1 MRRSLPLLAS
11 LAGAA
16 LLSAR
21 EAAAVQAA
29 AVQAAPE
36 AADHAPMSR
45 AERLAADRARL
56 AADLAAVEAF
66 GHDDAFCAAL
76 QDVRAKAN
84 GEKWWPVADGKVSL
98 VTVEHWLDWNRPA
111 AGRALPAALDLE
123 LPGHPFTALA
133 DLSRQL
139 HDHGIEFLYVSFP
152 TRLQLDP
159 ALVVPG
165 LATPRAAAAGA
176 AEGAD
181 GAVEGTPLFRGMV
194 AAQTRFLQ
202 ALNEAG
208 VEVLDLAPEFAAL
221 HDAGEDDPRRR
232 FLYHRF
238 NMHWTPRAIELAAQ
252 RTAERLAQMEWW
264 KPGPYQEGKAFAV
277 RRRVFEFMAEGNGHA
292 PDATPEPIAVN
303 SIAPLGPPLQKEA
316 KQRGPIVLLG
326 DSFADFHKEYSAAFH
341 DQLFRFTGWPIDAIV
356 PAGGAELQCREKLR
370 RRGDGLAGK
379 KVVIWL
385 MQEAALVV
393 SPQWKPV
400 ALFE

>member
-11 LAGAA
+11 LACAVLPFAQDAA
-16 LLSAR
+16 AVSAT
-21 EAAAVQAA
+21 AVQAA
-29 AVQAAPE
+29 AALPRDAPT
-36 AADHAPMSR
+36 PR

-66 GHDDAFCAAL
+66 GHDDAFGAAL
-76 QDVRAKAN
+76 QEVRAKAN
-84 GEKWWPVADGKVSL
+84 GEKWWSVGDGKVSL
-98 VTVEHWLDWNRPA
+98 VTVDHWLDWNRPA
-111 AGRALPAALDLE
+111 AGRALPTALDLE

-139 HDHGIEFLYVSFP
+139 RDHGIEFLYVSFP

-165 LATPRAAAAGA
+165 LATPRSASGA
-176 AEGAD
+176 AD
-181 GAVEGTPLFRGMV
+181 GANEGTLPFRGMV
-194 AAQTRFLQ
+194 AAHTRFLQ

-221 HDAGEDDPRRR
+221 HDAGEEDPRRR

-303 SIAPLGPPLQKEA
+303 SIAPLGAPLQKEA